1 MAGPLFVTG
10 PRGVQVKIRLT
21 PKAGRN
27 AVTGRAVD
35 ADGAPLLKAA
45 VTAVPERGAANA
57 ALIAACNPKATTEL
71 LDALKARDAEI
82 ERLRGALNLAVDH
95 IDMSALRISHC
106 KDAAAIDQARAT
118 GGEKA
123 NG

>member
-1 MAGPLFVTG
+1 MSIKWQIGFAS
-10 PRGVQVKIRLT
+10 
-21 PKAGRN
+21 KAG
-27 AVTGRAVD
+27 GKQD
-35 ADGAPLLKAA
+35 
-45 VTAVPERGAANA
+45 ANA